1 MAALQASIEAVQHIP
16 TDPGPAAASG
26 KTKPQTGA
34 ASRKKTAA
42 AKSAKAA
49 DGAPVV
55 NEATGPIPVIAPKPK
70 RRTAK
75 SKEPGA

>member
-16 TDPGPAAASG
+16 ADPGPSAASAT
-26 KTKPQTGA
+26 TKAKAG
-34 ASRKKTAA
+34 ASRKKTVA
-42 AKSAKAA
+42 AKPAKTA
-49 DGAPVV
+49 DGAAVV
-55 NEATGPIPVIAPKPK
+55 DEATGPIPVIAPKPK